1 MIKTATEAPEG
12 SAKYARDPVQMQLAM
27 DALYKTRTTTDVP
40 IPGTDKTIPIPL
52 VKEASAA
59 MFGTAASS
67 MVGAFLGG
75 AEGAVIAGVFMNPSG
90 RRLFTEMGL
99 VAMGLAPETV
109 RKLGAV
115 NYYQRQNATFEHT
128 VKVMAEGN
136 ARKDA
141 YSGRSNPASD
151 ILSPHGR
158 SGDYYEADMYA
169 ETLGRL
175 GISMG
180 DAIQQFADLTIKNR
194 ESISSAAAAIARNRA
209 SLETNVS
216 AGRLRSASTTM
227 NLESLTGRETIILKS
242 KGYREVKANF
252 DVYVNN
258 GKITQT
264 EADVQLAKLRVMAI
278 ASDNPGTFFDGVT
291 TRTEYVDNIIEAAKK
306 RMAENKQDDLS
317 VEEMYQVMKDFPK
330 GLLQNRYADDAY
342 YKSIGLYDF
351 INGKKKERI
360 SIADIQNYKKE
371 FESHGFVDDIQSELF
386 ELETKDFRSPSA
398 AMDDFLVAEISI
410 DGKNLQVY
418 YKLENNKLSIGE
430 IHHGNVDATLDV
442 NLRVKATKVLISRK
456 MIDGAF
462 RFEWDPDL
470 VFYQFGDIFKKSVLE
485 NSKKS
490 YNQQINQY
498 LNSFQKSFDQ
508 VKKLN
513 EKPNTDVTERKISA
527 AISKSVQDYLGMPS
541 KDKVASIR
549 FVSSTPDLSVHSTT
563 GKNNNPQQIVDTID
577 QSLKELKSADIAL
590 EKLQEV
596 YDSKQLKK
604 EIGIFKGIKDIAKFI
619 GTDRTLLYAN
629 KEKRSDLVKGYRERL
644 KKAADKDAELQD
656 IKNEMTQEVDILI
669 SQSKRRQANNKSR
682 AENMLRKSLRDIQVQ
697 DPSKAAEIADYI
709 KDSTADAPDVG
720 FNLDDLI
727 KLGTFEVEPFVVE
740 PYTPDMGIKMYRG
753 KSASDRIVESG
764 SKTLEFRKARIGS
777 KSVLILEQIMDRAD
791 ADKRSIH
798 DINYDL
804 SQARAARDAD
814 KTAELTI
821 ELVKKRKDVSGNAI
835 VDSNINDI
843 YGEERMALRQ
853 VLTVDELFEEV
864 TRDGTKKRM
873 IPDAIGYH
881 ADNLE
886 YGSAIRS
893 ELEMAGIPFTEK
905 MVKEKDGTTYRY
917 IEISKKARSKLKKD
931 ALPVL
936 DFERRSA
943 SMILFQASKIER
955 QLDLVSGELP
965 PVGSLDDY
973 LIEESIV
980 LSDGSRMNRRVL
992 DNTRRWMGIK
1002 DVNSPDKVKK
1012 AIGKFRSR
1020 TETITDDIYG
1030 GYTVQEL
1037 AQMVDEKQI
1046 SKEKIKDVESYLLDG
1061 DAKEDRTKAGGDIR
1075 TLKFKDAEKEYPYSV
1090 EVMNGSLVISNA
1102 NKLLREHV
1110 SSILY
1115 QAAQEGFERVIFV
1128 DASQRSKFYLDKFS
1142 DDWEMPMTTYRGD
1155 VPGTWTKLGL
1165 VDDVS
1170 LEITEQMYASVPEKK
1185 SRLFRLKEEELGG
1198 VFDFKIPDGAD
1209 LHSFM
1214 EMNANNL
1221 IDMMDE
1227 ADYNALTRYFESV
1240 ERADGKRV
1248 LTRRGRKDMA
1258 MVYSYAQRA
1267 EGLSDLELKELMNT
1281 VKDSFKNMTYYVFKE
1296 RMEDPIKGSSKVP
1309 LSEAMLHRNFDSLQV
1324 LEGKAL
1330 AAVNDEL
1337 IMNSLEVS
1345 KKIEGPILRGIEG
1358 LQKTS
1363 AEKGVPLSQTLRK
1376 TARIQIQTDPVL
1388 RQLENK
1394 TDRALGEQRQK
1405 AMRSKMP
1412 FDNYLFDIRPSNSPF
1427 AINNVT
1433 ALKPEKTRAARD
1445 KAKRI
1450 LAERGL
1456 DAEKEVNIKSVIDE
1470 EGFHVTAGEID
1481 RAFFDLVEEGG
1492 GIDIQDLLFRN
1503 IGHVKMLTAMQSVKA
1518 DFTALASRTI
1528 VRADDAEMY
1537 SQLAHAKVMQL
1548 FGVDNMRSVA
1558 KLFGDYSD
1566 IDMTR
1571 TRGLEDLRG
1580 RNQLK
1585 ASITDAKVVARLQM
1599 LVNDVRGTP
1608 GGNNLPFD
1616 LRERIKNPV
1625 DGSVNLYFNEMA
1637 VIRDAIIDNSVVSA
1651 GRRNHT
1657 VETANRHAV
1666 YAVLSFLAQSFPG
1679 KAGRAFLQ
1687 NGLDRISDGLM
1698 ANYNPSMMKTPFSKK
1713 PEPYAPNVRQLI
1725 ESVAREFKAFPRDVQ
1740 KLISLLTEEASA
1752 AEIKQASDMLGD
1764 NALSYMNPKFDKY
1777 KPAMLFIIQA
1787 MRRKLHDP
1795 VDPIHIPYL
1804 QNLYHRLHSTDSF
1817 IDSLTTDLN
1826 SMGTVPQMKIMIERL
1841 TNPDEITLD
1850 DAQKANINLLQQ
1862 FVDDPKII
1870 ISEAKEKKVRKA
1882 LKEINNT
1889 YAETFKINE
1898 VLTLND
1904 LKDQLKD
1911 IQVMFNRRGKSQRE
1925 TDAIEFL
1932 LVEFNKGYDLT
1943 NLTDEQVLSI
1953 GTQVSIIYSGINSRY
1968 RQVQQTGMSIFKSV
1982 HGTRNLKVEDA
1993 KKNALAAY
2001 TLFYTGRITMG
2012 DQDITKMQN
2021 RGVFDVSKPPN
2032 GVKWRVRDLEL
2043 IAVQYGLPADSS
2055 STIRQLIRSR
2065 FGGPAITDTMEAAEI
2080 VELANRIVTEPNKG
2094 MFNNLLQLARDQGS
2108 NRLFGVGQDDVGLI
2122 TFEMIIR
2129 LMAEEKISNLAKSI
2143 AETHVYGDLRE
2154 VSRNKLVEMGY
2165 NPITKEDELIDRVQE
2180 KLNNYLMYGDSD
2192 ILYND
2197 NGSLIR
2203 DFANKD
2209 DAIEMAAFEIANEIT
2224 IAYGLI
2230 PNTITNVDEG
2240 VQRYVA
2246 PDGQEYLIPQQ
2257 MIDDFET
2264 IVDDVAPSGKAKLQG
2279 YASFSDISERK
2290 ENLKRLRQSYAIAEE
2305 AEEHLIKVL
2314 RTRRYEGED
2323 TAVTTVG
2330 EKRVIVEALSKDQAR
2345 KIARQYI
2352 LETHPDYNRTKARAS
2367 EMASGMADID
2377 RETMLKEGIETRLD
2391 PEILIE
2397 LEQEFEAFLKSKLS
2411 EQIKKDSG
2419 LLNRLKFAAK
2429 DFIKAG
2435 VPFKQ
2440 ILSMIFTPWT
2450 VPGRAYKALKGET
2463 VRITPEIRAILDKT
2477 GMKEAIHT
2485 SDGLEK
2491 YIAKYNEEYELGLGT
2506 RIEELAKGTV
2516 EENKYKVSGDKVD
2529 RANLIDQFV
2538 RVNYERLRRF
2548 AVNPT
2553 EIDLKFNDTSG
2564 ITSKAAEYIGA
2575 MTGMIRGQY
2584 DYRTLLGRPY
2594 NLMKKQAV
2602 TTGFILPNPGYY
2614 INNMIGAV
2622 AQAYMQGGVSG
2633 ISDMAA
2639 AVGRNPVVY
2648 TNALRYLHK
2657 GSVFGLDA
2665 ATKSKSIMIT
2675 RDGRMFTA
2683 ETLADSAD
2691 RNGIG
2696 ASFIKAEL
2704 ARAIGDDIRRTDPN
2718 RWMATGLSNLGGRA
2732 LNDMYLEWAQTTDN
2746 FYRLAMYMD
2755 NIHKGLS
2762 EAEAARIVRTTFYDY
2777 ADLSELEKS
2786 VLRELFLFYAYSRKN
2801 QIQIFRTLA
2810 TNPSR
2815 FMGQL
2820 RMIKNSQKDA
2830 MGEED
2835 PRMLNDWMSLRYMIS
2850 GRPIRFAGKLQE
2862 HQYKDKYGRKVYL
2875 LSQFG
2880 VQDGAEILA
2889 PLMSLIPGSNT
2900 AIDTAFAD
2908 FARYASGQ
2916 TGPLL
2921 KFIIEITSQ
2930 EDTFMG
2936 MDLEQ
2941 MRISDTI
2948 VNMVNDTGIAVFS
2961 TASHSQGFVGLKLV
2975 ATEYNDEL
2983 KRNENFYRPMTGTD
2997 VLKLYII
3004 MDLTESLPGATTIS
3018 GRGKKFYN
3026 DFLYSIV
3033 MGDKF
3038 EMMEDMTILD
3048 YALRGTSVD
3057 VRFLDTTEQR
3067 KARELRDVLYEFKLW
3082 NEVDQ

>member
-1 MIKTATEAPEG
+1 
-12 SAKYARDPVQMQLAM
+12 
-27 DALYKTRTTTDVP
+27 
-40 IPGTDKTIPIPL
+40 
-52 VKEASAA
+52 
-59 MFGTAASS
+59 
-67 MVGAFLGG
+67 
-75 AEGAVIAGVFMNPSG
+75 
-90 RRLFTEMGL
+90 
-99 VAMGLAPETV
+99 
-109 RKLGAV
+109 
-115 NYYQRQNATFEHT
+115 
-128 VKVMAEGN
+128 
-136 ARKDA
+136 
-141 YSGRSNPASD
+141 
-151 ILSPHGR
+151 
-158 SGDYYEADMYA
+158 
-169 ETLGRL
+169 
-175 GISMG
+175 
-180 DAIQQFADLTIKNR
+180 
-194 ESISSAAAAIARNRA
+194 
-209 SLETNVS
+209 
-216 AGRLRSASTTM
+216 
-227 NLESLTGRETIILKS
+227 
-242 KGYREVKANF
+242 
-252 DVYVNN
+252 
-258 GKITQT
+258 
-264 EADVQLAKLRVMAI
+264 
-278 ASDNPGTFFDGVT
+278 
-291 TRTEYVDNIIEAAKK
+291 
-306 RMAENKQDDLS
+306 
-317 VEEMYQVMKDFPK
+317 
-330 GLLQNRYADDAY
+330 
-342 YKSIGLYDF
+342 
-351 INGKKKERI
+351 
-360 SIADIQNYKKE
+360 
-371 FESHGFVDDIQSELF
+371 
-386 ELETKDFRSPSA
+386 
-398 AMDDFLVAEISI
+398 
-410 DGKNLQVY
+410 
-418 YKLENNKLSIGE
+418 
-430 IHHGNVDATLDV
+430 
-442 NLRVKATKVLISRK
+442 
-456 MIDGAF
+456 
-462 RFEWDPDL
+462 
-470 VFYQFGDIFKKSVLE
+470 
-485 NSKKS
+485 
-490 YNQQINQY
+490 
-498 LNSFQKSFDQ
+498 
-508 VKKLN
+508 
-513 EKPNTDVTERKISA
+513 
-527 AISKSVQDYLGMPS
+527 
-541 KDKVASIR
+541 
-549 FVSSTPDLSVHSTT
+549 
-563 GKNNNPQQIVDTID
+563 
-577 QSLKELKSADIAL
+577 
-590 EKLQEV
+590 
-596 YDSKQLKK
+596 
-604 EIGIFKGIKDIAKFI
+604 
-619 GTDRTLLYAN
+619 
-629 KEKRSDLVKGYRERL
+629 
-644 KKAADKDAELQD
+644 
-656 IKNEMTQEVDILI
+656 
-669 SQSKRRQANNKSR
+669 
-682 AENMLRKSLRDIQVQ
+682 
-697 DPSKAAEIADYI
+697 
-709 KDSTADAPDVG
+709 
-720 FNLDDLI
+720 
-727 KLGTFEVEPFVVE
+727 
-740 PYTPDMGIKMYRG
+740 
-753 KSASDRIVESG
+753 
-764 SKTLEFRKARIGS
+764 
-777 KSVLILEQIMDRAD
+777 
-791 ADKRSIH
+791 
-798 DINYDL
+798 
-804 SQARAARDAD
+804 
-814 KTAELTI
+814 
-821 ELVKKRKDVSGNAI
+821 
-835 VDSNINDI
+835 
-843 YGEERMALRQ
+843 
-853 VLTVDELFEEV
+853 
-864 TRDGTKKRM
+864 
-873 IPDAIGYH
+873 
-881 ADNLE
+881 
-886 YGSAIRS
+886 
-893 ELEMAGIPFTEK
+893 
-905 MVKEKDGTTYRY
+905 
-917 IEISKKARSKLKKD
+917 
-931 ALPVL
+931 
-936 DFERRSA
+936 
-943 SMILFQASKIER
+943 
-955 QLDLVSGELP
+955 
-965 PVGSLDDY
+965 
-973 LIEESIV
+973 
-980 LSDGSRMNRRVL
+980 
-992 DNTRRWMGIK
+992 
-1002 DVNSPDKVKK
+1002 
-1012 AIGKFRSR
+1012 
-1020 TETITDDIYG
+1020 
-1030 GYTVQEL
+1030 
-1037 AQMVDEKQI
+1037 
-1046 SKEKIKDVESYLLDG
+1046 
-1061 DAKEDRTKAGGDIR
+1061 
-1075 TLKFKDAEKEYPYSV
+1075 
-1090 EVMNGSLVISNA
+1090 
-1102 NKLLREHV
+1102 
-1110 SSILY
+1110 
-1115 QAAQEGFERVIFV
+1115 
-1128 DASQRSKFYLDKFS
+1128 
-1142 DDWEMPMTTYRGD
+1142 
-1155 VPGTWTKLGL
+1155 
-1165 VDDVS
+1165 
-1170 LEITEQMYASVPEKK
+1170 
-1185 SRLFRLKEEELGG
+1185 
-1198 VFDFKIPDGAD
+1198 
-1209 LHSFM
+1209 
-1214 EMNANNL
+1214 
-1221 IDMMDE
+1221 
-1227 ADYNALTRYFESV
+1227 
-1240 ERADGKRV
+1240 
-1248 LTRRGRKDMA
+1248 
-1258 MVYSYAQRA
+1258 
-1267 EGLSDLELKELMNT
+1267 
-1281 VKDSFKNMTYYVFKE
+1281 
-1296 RMEDPIKGSSKVP
+1296 
-1309 LSEAMLHRNFDSLQV
+1309 
-1324 LEGKAL
+1324 
-1330 AAVNDEL
+1330 
-1337 IMNSLEVS
+1337 
-1345 KKIEGPILRGIEG
+1345 
-1358 LQKTS
+1358 
-1363 AEKGVPLSQTLRK
+1363 
-1376 TARIQIQTDPVL
+1376 
-1388 RQLENK
+1388 
-1394 TDRALGEQRQK
+1394 
-1405 AMRSKMP
+1405 
-1412 FDNYLFDIRPSNSPF
+1412 
-1427 AINNVT
+1427 
-1433 ALKPEKTRAARD
+1433 
-1445 KAKRI
+1445 
-1450 LAERGL
+1450 
-1456 DAEKEVNIKSVIDE
+1456 
-1470 EGFHVTAGEID
+1470 
-1481 RAFFDLVEEGG
+1481 
-1492 GIDIQDLLFRN
+1492 
-1503 IGHVKMLTAMQSVKA
+1503 
-1518 DFTALASRTI
+1518 
-1528 VRADDAEMY
+1528 
-1537 SQLAHAKVMQL
+1537 
-1548 FGVDNMRSVA
+1548 
-1558 KLFGDYSD
+1558 
-1566 IDMTR
+1566 
-1571 TRGLEDLRG
+1571 
-1580 RNQLK
+1580 
-1585 ASITDAKVVARLQM
+1585 
-1599 LVNDVRGTP
+1599 
-1608 GGNNLPFD
+1608 
-1616 LRERIKNPV
+1616 
-1625 DGSVNLYFNEMA
+1625 
-1637 VIRDAIIDNSVVSA
+1637 
-1651 GRRNHT
+1651 
-1657 VETANRHAV
+1657 
-1666 YAVLSFLAQSFPG
+1666 
-1679 KAGRAFLQ
+1679 
-1687 NGLDRISDGLM
+1687 M

-2564 ITSKAAEYIGA
+2564 IKSKAAEYIGA

-2948 VNMVNDTGIAVFS
+2948 VNMVNNTGIAVFS
-2961 TASHSQGFVGLKLV
+2961 TASHSQGFVSLKLV
-2975 ATEYNDEL
+2975 ATEYNDEY
-2983 KRNENFYRPMTGTD
+2983 KRNENFYRPQTPSD

-3067 KARELRDVLYEFKLW
+3067 RARELRDVLYKFKLW